1 MFKNLVI
8 FLMLLFVSVQIAWSK
23 SDRIISLSPTATE
36 MLFAIGAGGN
46 VVAVDS
52 HSNFPKD
59 APLTNLSALEPNLE
73 AIASYKP
80 DLVIIAFEIGNLKVD
95 LNAVGIEVLM
105 LPATPTVED
114 ALKQILEIGDITGNE
129 ENAEKLVVKIRSQI
143 KTISLQREGKPKF
156 SVYHELDENYYSPST
171 WSFLGN
177 IYDILGFKNIA
188 DEADTAKT
196 GYPKLSAEYIMVSN
210 PDIIVTSGLKN
221 NKQLKFASRAG
232 WNAIKAVQNE
242 AIISVEPD
250 IAGRWGTRLIDFCEQ
265 IIHKLRVIGYD

>member
-1 MFKNLVI
+1 
-8 FLMLLFVSVQIAWSK
+8 MLLFVSVQIAWSK
-23 SDRIISLSPTATE
+23 PDRIISLSPTATE
-36 MLFAIGAGGN
+36 MLFAIGAGKN

-59 APLTNLSALEPNLE
+59 APLTNLSAIEPNLE

-95 LNAVGIEVLM
+95 LNAVGIEVLL

-143 KTISLQREGKPKF
+143 KTISLQRAGKPKF
-156 SVYHELDENYYSPST
+156 SVYHELDENYYSPSSR
-171 WSFLGN
+171 SFLGN

-221 NKQLKFASRAG
+221 DNQLKFASRAG

-250 IAGRWGTRLIDFCEQ
+250 IAGRWGPRMIDFCEQ

>member
-1 MFKNLVI
+1 MFKNLVV
-8 FLMLLFVSVQIAWSK
+8 FLMLLFLSVQIAWSK
-23 SDRIISLSPTATE
+23 PDRIISLSPTATE

-59 APLTNLSALEPNLE
+59 APLTKLSALEPNLE

-221 NKQLKFASRAG
+221 DKQLKFASRAG

-250 IAGRWGTRLIDFCEQ
+250 IAGRWGPRMIDFCEQ

>member
-23 SDRIISLSPTATE
+23 PDRIISLSPTATE

-52 HSNFPKD
+52 LSNFPKD

-221 NKQLKFASRAG
+221 DNQLKFASRAG

-250 IAGRWGTRLIDFCEQ
+250 IAGRWGPRLIDFCEQ

>member
-23 SDRIISLSPTATE
+23 PDRIISLSPTATE

-52 HSNFPKD
+52 LSNFPKD

-129 ENAEKLVVKIRSQI
+129 ENAEKLVIKMRSQI
-143 KTISLQREGKPKF
+143 KTISLRREGKPKF
-156 SVYHELDENYYSPST
+156 SVYHELDENYYSPSS

-221 NKQLKFASRAG
+221 DNQLKFASRAG

-250 IAGRWGTRLIDFCEQ
+250 IAGRWGPRMIDFCEQ

>member
-23 SDRIISLSPTATE
+23 PERIISLSPTATE

-59 APLTNLSALEPNLE
+59 APFTNLSALEPNLE

-95 LNAVGIEVLM
+95 LNAVGIEVLL

-156 SVYHELDENYYSPST
+156 SVYHELDENYYSPSSR
-171 WSFLGN
+171 SFLGN
-177 IYDILGFKNIA
+177 IYEILGFKNIA

-196 GYPKLSAEYIMVSN
+196 GYPRLSAEYIMVSN

-221 NKQLKFASRAG
+221 DNQLKFASRAG

-250 IAGRWGTRLIDFCEQ
+250 IAGRWGPRMIDFCEQ

>member
-1 MFKNLVI
+1 MFKNLII

-23 SDRIISLSPTATE
+23 PDRIISLSPTATE

-59 APLTNLSALEPNLE
+59 APLTNLSAIEPNLE

-95 LNAVGIEVLM
+95 LNAVGIKVLM

-196 GYPKLSAEYIMVSN
+196 GYPRLSAEYIMVSN

-221 NKQLKFASRAG
+221 DNQLKFASRAG

-250 IAGRWGTRLIDFCEQ
+250 IAGRWGPRMIDFCEQ

>member
-23 SDRIISLSPTATE
+23 PNRIISLSPTATE

-232 WNAIKAVQNE
+232 WNTIKAVQNE

-250 IAGRWGTRLIDFCEQ
+250 IAGRWGPRLIDFCEQ

>member
-23 SDRIISLSPTATE
+23 PDRIISLSPTATE

-52 HSNFPKD
+52 HANFPKD

-221 NKQLKFASRAG
+221 DNQLKFASRAG

-250 IAGRWGTRLIDFCEQ
+250 IAGRWGPRLIDFCEQ

>member
-23 SDRIISLSPTATE
+23 PDRIISLSPTATE

-52 HSNFPKD
+52 HANFPKD
-59 APLTNLSALEPNLE
+59 APLTNLSALELNLE

-196 GYPKLSAEYIMVSN
+196 GYPKLSAEYIMISN

-221 NKQLKFASRAG
+221 DKQLKFASRAG

-250 IAGRWGTRLIDFCEQ
+250 IAGRWGPRLIDFCEQ

>member
-23 SDRIISLSPTATE
+23 PDRIISLSPTATE

-114 ALKQILEIGDITGNE
+114 ALQQILEIGDITGNE

-143 KTISLQREGKPKF
+143 KTFSLQRAGKPKF

-250 IAGRWGTRLIDFCEQ
+250 IAGRWGPRLIDFCEQ

>member
-23 SDRIISLSPTATE
+23 PNRIISLSPTATE

-143 KTISLQREGKPKF
+143 KTISLQRAGKPKF

-221 NKQLKFASRAG
+221 DKQLKFASRAG

-250 IAGRWGTRLIDFCEQ
+250 IAGRWGPRLIDFCEQ

>member
-23 SDRIISLSPTATE
+23 PDRIISLSPTATE

-73 AIASYKP
+73 AIASYEP

-143 KTISLQREGKPKF
+143 KAISLLREGKPKF

-221 NKQLKFASRAG
+221 DNQLKFASRAG

-250 IAGRWGTRLIDFCEQ
+250 IAGRWGPRMIDFCEQ

>member
-1 MFKNLVI
+1 MFKNLAI

-23 SDRIISLSPTATE
+23 PDRIISLSPTATE
-36 MLFAIGAGGN
+36 MLFAIGAGGH

-143 KTISLQREGKPKF
+143 KTISLQRKGKPKF

-177 IYDILGFKNIA
+177 IYDILGLKNIA

-221 NKQLKFASRAG
+221 DKQLKFASRAG

-250 IAGRWGTRLIDFCEQ
+250 IAGRWGPRLIDFCEQ

>member
-1 MFKNLVI
+1 MFKTLVI
-8 FLMLLFVSVQIAWSK
+8 FLMLLVVSVQIAWSK
-23 SDRIISLSPTATE
+23 PDRIISLSPTATE

-114 ALKQILEIGDITGNE
+114 ALQQILEIGDITGNE

-196 GYPKLSAEYIMVSN
+196 GYPKLSAEYIMISN

-221 NKQLKFASRAG
+221 DKQLKFASRAG

-250 IAGRWGTRLIDFCEQ
+250 IAGRWGPRLIDFCEQ

>member
-1 MFKNLVI
+1 MFNNFVI
-8 FLMLLFVSVQIAWSK
+8 VLILLFVSVQIAWCRP
-23 SDRIISLSPTATE
+23 DRTITLSLIATE
-36 MLFAIGAGGN
+36 MLFAIGAGGS

-52 HSNFPKD
+52 HSNFPKY

-73 AIASYKP
+73 AIASYEP

-250 IAGRWGTRLIDFCEQ
+250 IAGRWGPRLIDFCEQ